1 MVVLIMFSTLV
12 LSSVLLVIAG
22 SVNNSYGQ
30 IEAPLEATAA
40 AVDGGISVQEA
51 LNMMAIASKAVSEHV
66 EADGC
71 HELCLER
78 VGSTPMGYWAPEV
91 LDNYSTDPINYAS
104 DLFSV
109 GCLLYTI
116 KYGRYPFESRLATIN
131 FALSLPEDDSTIGLL
146 IKRFLRSYQERM

>member
-1 MVVLIMFSTLV
+1 MRSMVVLIMFSTLV
-12 LSSVLLVIAG
+12 LSSFLLVIAG

-78 VGSTPMGYWAPEV
+78 VGSTPMGIAICNQQCSDASSRKKSAAACQCDCRSCRFLTVQSVFLKISFLFFTYKLISTKKQV
-91 LDNYSTDPINYAS
+91 LDID
-104 DLFSV
+104 
-109 GCLLYTI
+109 
-116 KYGRYPFESRLATIN
+116 
-131 FALSLPEDDSTIGLL
+131 
-146 IKRFLRSYQERM
+146 

>member
-1 MVVLIMFSTLV
+1 MRSMVVLIMFSTLV

-78 VGSTPMGYWAPEV
+78 VGSTPMGIAICNQQCSDASGRKKSAQACQCDCRSCRF
-91 LDNYSTDPINYAS
+91 LDT
-104 DLFSV
+104 
-109 GCLLYTI
+109 
-116 KYGRYPFESRLATIN
+116 
-131 FALSLPEDDSTIGLL
+131 LSLFHFQILFFFQPVD
-146 IKRFLRSYQERM
+146 IKSLMALQLVCK

>member
-12 LSSVLLVIAG
+12 LSSFLLVIVG
-22 SVNNSYGQ
+22 SVNNTYGQ
-30 IEAPLEATAA
+30 IEPPPLEATAA

-78 VGSTPMGYWAPEV
+78 VGSTPMGVAICNQQCS
-91 LDNYSTDPINYAS
+91 DAS
-104 DLFSV
+104 
-109 GCLLYTI
+109 
-116 KYGRYPFESRLATIN
+116 SRKKSA
-131 FALSLPEDDSTIGLL
+131 AACQCDCRSC
-146 IKRFLRSYQERM
+146 RFLTVQSVFLKISFLFFLFKENKNFSLV